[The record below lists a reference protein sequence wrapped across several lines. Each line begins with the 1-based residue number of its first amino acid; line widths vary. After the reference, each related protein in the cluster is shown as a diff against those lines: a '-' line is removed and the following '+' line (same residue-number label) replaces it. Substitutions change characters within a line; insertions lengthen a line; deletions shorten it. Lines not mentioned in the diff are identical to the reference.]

1 MNIAEKNI
9 INAFTVL
16 LENLSLAGK
25 KELIERIKK
34 SLKTHKTSEKN
45 GLEESFGAWKS
56 SKSPEEIIKE
66 INDELKFEDTK
77 IEF

>member
-1 MNIAEKNI
+1 MDIAEKNL

-16 LENLSLAGK
+16 LENLISTGK

-34 SLKTHKTSEKN
+34 SLKIDNTSEKN
-45 GLEESFGAWKS
+45 GLVDSFGAWKS
-56 SKSPEEIIKE
+56 SKSPEDIIKE
-66 INDELKFEDTK
+66 INDELKFEDNK

>member
-1 MNIAEKNI
+1 MDIAEKNI

-16 LENLSLAGK
+16 LENLSSTGK

-34 SLKTHKTSEKN
+34 SLKIHNTSEKN
-45 GLEESFGAWKS
+45 GLKESFGAWKS
-56 SKSPEEIIKE
+56 SKSPEEIINE
-66 INDELKFEDTK
+66 INDELKFQETK